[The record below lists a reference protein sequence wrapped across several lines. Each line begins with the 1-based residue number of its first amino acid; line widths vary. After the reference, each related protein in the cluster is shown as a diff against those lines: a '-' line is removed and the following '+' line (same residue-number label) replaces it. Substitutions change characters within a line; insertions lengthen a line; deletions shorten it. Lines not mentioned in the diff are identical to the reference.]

1 MGHPVEETA
10 GVCHLPRL
18 PDEADAGKKIGETI
32 EPREDKQ
39 SLGAVLE
46 PGAPPHPGEEGAGA
60 DDHML
65 EPLVNDPEL
74 VDGPQKPIDVGR
86 GLEWGDTERPH
97 GVGAKPEAG
106 RHLTARQATPGDRFD
121 PRNHKVDRRFQHPRP
136 TAGPRHA
143 GRRRDDPVG
152 LSQAPSLEP
161 GPGCDTDDGN
171 DHRTS
176 SKPTGGGGNRH
187 LPPSPGDDRT
197 GADRPDQPSQFDGR
211 RNPRPRSARER
222 VDDKPCPGEAAGAA
236 AGSGGDRDLH
246 VVPRGATSLGGKFD
260 LTAGADGVEP
270 TREKE
275 ERSAAGL
282 CHGTPRGGL
291 EARTAAM
298 SASSRAATW
307 SSCRSVPSKS
317 SP

>member
-1 MGHPVEETA
+1 MGHSVEQTA
-10 GVCHLPRL
+10 GVCHLTRL
-18 PDEADAGKKIGETI
+18 PDEADAGEEIGETI
-32 EPREDKQ
+32 EPWKDKQ
-39 SLGAVLE
+39 PLGAMLE

-60 DDHML
+60 DDDML
-65 EPLVNDPEL
+65 EPLVNDTEL
-74 VDGPQKPIDVGR
+74 VDGPQEPIDVGR

-97 GVGAKPEAG
+97 RVRAEPEAG

-136 TAGPRHA
+136 TARTRHA

-161 GPGCDTDDGN
+161 VPGRKSDDGD

-176 SKPTGGGGNRH
+176 GNPTGGGGNRH
-187 LPPSPGDDRT
+187 LPSSPGNDRT
-197 GADRPDQPSQFDGR
+197 GADLPDQPSQFDGR

-222 VDDKPCPGEAAGAA
+222 VDDKPCPGEAACTA
-236 AGSGGDRDLH
+236 AGSGGDGDLH
-246 VVPRGATSLGGKFD
+246 LVPSGATGFGGKLD

-270 TREKE
+270 THEVE
-275 ERSAAGL
+275 DRSAAGL
-282 CHGTPRGGL
+282 CHGTPKGGL